1 MAIITT
7 GQTFTAS
14 ETVTNTKLQD
24 IASAAT
30 FNDPV
35 DGTSLELIPLGTN
48 AGKLGIKDDG
58 VTTDKV
64 LDANITVAK
73 IGGIT
78 DSLKVIGRTT
88 AGAGAAEEVTI
99 NDDDDL
105 SSASAITLATDESI
119 KAYIDLLK
127 PNIVQAVKTNIF
139 SILTP
144 NMVFT
149 DIPDLE
155 VTITPKFSNSK
166 ILISSTVC
174 SATNDG
180 NHGTIFRYVKNGSA
194 MALGDT
200 RGNRTP
206 CTFTSGYAAQFG
218 QEVSGMDYLDSG
230 SLTAG
235 TPIVYKIQVT
245 SQTTVDVLINEVN
258 TDNNNNYVPSPIS
271 TLTVTEIYQ

>member
-7 GQTFTAS
+7 GQAFTV
-14 ETVTNTKLQD
+14 TGQVTNTKLQD
-24 IASAAT
+24 IASKAT

-35 DGTSLELIPLGTN
+35 DETSLELILTGTN

-119 KAYIDLLK
+119 KAYIDKFK

-144 NMVFT
+144 SMVFT
-149 DIPDLE
+149 DIPNLE

-166 ILISSTVC
+166 ILISSTVN
-174 SATNDG
+174 SSTNDG
-180 NHGTIFRYVKNGSA
+180 SHGTIFRYVKDGSA

-206 CTFTSGYAAQFG
+206 CTFGSGYGG
-218 QEVSGMDYLDSG
+218 QYTTDVAGMDYLDSA

-258 TDNNNNYVPSPIS
+258 TDNNNNYVPCPIS

>member
-7 GQTFTAS
+7 GQTFTLTD
-14 ETVTNTKLQD
+14 TVTNTKLQD

-35 DGTSLELIPLGTN
+35 DESSLELITLGTN

-64 LDANITVAK
+64 LDASITVAK

-88 AGAGAAEEVTI
+88 AGAGVAEEVTI

-105 SSASAITLATDESI
+105 SSASDITLATDESI
-119 KAYIDLLK
+119 KAYIDMLK
-127 PNIVQAVKTNIF
+127 PNIVQAVKTDIF
-139 SILTP
+139 SILDP

-166 ILISSTVC
+166 ILISSTVN
-174 SATNDG
+174 SSNDSG
-180 NHGTIFRYVKNGSA
+180 QHGTIFRYVKDGSA
-194 MALGDT
+194 IALGDT

-206 CTFTSGYAAQFG
+206 CTFGSGYGG
-218 QEVSGMDYLDSG
+218 QYTTDVAGMDYLDSG

-245 SQTTVDVLINEVN
+245 SQSTIDVLINEVN
-258 TDNNNNYVPSPIS
+258 TDDDNDYIPSPIS